1 MSSITTVGYVRRDLE
16 SLREWCRQQSATEQ
30 SISSR
35 YASSRTHK
43 WFGHEV
49 VLTKPAIITK
59 GYQDNRVTQF
69 GNIVLP
75 GWHCALLCHYR
86 PGGRMNPHCDHLV
99 FEPLLVLVN
108 IGCATLR
115 VDKEVRDLE
124 PAYTFSVHLR
134 SQQLWYCVVGGST
147 PETIPYRLLSLTPSP
162 DT

>member
-16 SLREWCRQQSATEQ
+16 SLREWCRQQSPTEQ

-35 YASSRTHK
+35 YAYDRTHK

-86 PGGRMNPHCDHLV
+86 PGGRMNPHCDHPV
-99 FEPLLVLVN
+99 FEPSLVLVN
-108 IGCATLR
+108 VGCATLR
-115 VDKEVRDLE
+115 VGEQVRNLEDGEVIQFKSDVEHQLYPVQSERWSLLLRRIKPE
-124 PAYTFSVHLR
+124 YLPA
-134 SQQLWYCVVGGST
+134 
-147 PETIPYRLLSLTPSP
+147 
-162 DT
+162 